1 MKKLLLINGPNLNLL
16 GTREPDKYG
25 TTTLAKI
32 ETDLRAFVESTGG
45 TLAAYQSNHE
55 GDLVDRIQQA
65 AKEGIEAVIINPGA
79 YTHTSIAIRDAFL
92 SVKIPFIEVHLSNIF
107 KREEFRHHSYLSDIA
122 EGCIIG
128 LGVHGYFSAAWIVYH
143 SARKPEPPRS
153 IRCQRQ
159 QRRNGRRDDER
170 AHKLFI

>member
-25 TTTLAKI
+25 TTTLAEI

-45 TLAAYQSNHE
+45 TLTTYQSNHE

-92 SVKIPFIEVHLSNIF
+92 SVQIPFIEVHLSNIF
-107 KREEFRHHSYLSDIA
+107 KREEFRHHSTCLTLPKAAS
-122 EGCIIG
+122 
-128 LGVHGYFSAAWIVYH
+128 SASESTAT
-143 SARKPEPPRS
+143 SQPPPIS
-153 IRCQRQ
+153 LPQ
-159 QRRNGRRDDER
+159 NN
-170 AHKLFI
+170 FP

>member
-25 TTTLAKI
+25 TTTLAEI

-45 TLAAYQSNHE
+45 TLTTYQSNHE

-92 SVKIPFIEVHLSNIF
+92 SVQIPFIEVHLSNIF

-122 EGCIIG
+122 EGCIIA
-128 LGVHGYFSAAWIVYH
+128 LP
-143 SARKPEPPRS
+143 KPLKPHRRLSRSRRQLRPRPLLHPPQPLRLLLPL
-153 IRCQRQ
+153 RPLTP
-159 QRRNGRRDDER
+159 R
-170 AHKLFI
+170 AVLR

>member
-25 TTTLAKI
+25 TTTLAEI

-65 AKEGIEAVIINPGA
+65 AKKVSKQSSSTPAL
-79 YTHTSIAIRDAFL
+79 TH
-92 SVKIPFIEVHLSNIF
+92 IPASQFAMPFCL
-107 KREEFRHHSYLSDIA
+107 
-122 EGCIIG
+122 
-128 LGVHGYFSAAWIVYH
+128 
-143 SARKPEPPRS
+143 
-153 IRCQRQ
+153 
-159 QRRNGRRDDER
+159 
-170 AHKLFI
+170 

>member
-1 MKKLLLINGPNLNLL
+1 MKKLLLINGPNLNFL

-25 TTTLAKI
+25 TTTLAEI

-79 YTHTSIAIRDAFL
+79 YTYQHRNSRCLFVCKD
-92 SVKIPFIEVHLSNIF
+92 SVYRSSFIQHF
-107 KREEFRHHSYLSDIA
+107 
-122 EGCIIG
+122 
-128 LGVHGYFSAAWIVYH
+128 
-143 SARKPEPPRS
+143 
-153 IRCQRQ
+153 
-159 QRRNGRRDDER
+159 
-170 AHKLFI
+170 

>member
-25 TTTLAKI
+25 TTTLAEI

-55 GDLVDRIQQA
+55 GDLVNRIQQA

-128 LGVHGYFSAAWIVYH
+128 LGVHGYFSAAAYFLT
-143 SARKPEPPRS
+143 AE
-153 IRCQRQ
+153 
-159 QRRNGRRDDER
+159 
-170 AHKLFI
+170 

>member
-25 TTTLAKI
+25 TTTLAEI

-45 TLAAYQSNHE
+45 TLAACQSNHE

-79 YTHTSIAIRDAFL
+79 YFL
-92 SVKIPFIEVHLSNIF
+92 SVQIPFIEVHLSNIF

-128 LGVHGYFSAAWIVYH
+128 LGVHGYFSAAAYFLT
-143 SARKPEPPRS
+143 AE
-153 IRCQRQ
+153 
-159 QRRNGRRDDER
+159 
-170 AHKLFI
+170 

>member
-25 TTTLAKI
+25 TTTLAEI

-45 TLAAYQSNHE
+45 TLTTYQSNHE

-79 YTHTSIAIRDAFL
+79 YTHTSIAIRDAFCLYRSRLSKFIYPTFL
-92 SVKIPFIEVHLSNIF
+92 SVRNSDTILT
-107 KREEFRHHSYLSDIA
+107 YLTLPKAAS
-122 EGCIIG
+122 
-128 LGVHGYFSAAWIVYH
+128 SASESTAT
-143 SARKPEPPRS
+143 SQPPPIS
-153 IRCQRQ
+153 LPQ
-159 QRRNGRRDDER
+159 NN
-170 AHKLFI
+170 FP

>member
-25 TTTLAKI
+25 TTTLAEI

-92 SVKIPFIEVHLSNIF
+92 SVKIPFIEVHLRIQTPL
-107 KREEFRHHSYLSDIA
+107 LS
-122 EGCIIG
+122 
-128 LGVHGYFSAAWIVYH
+128 V
-143 SARKPEPPRS
+143 
-153 IRCQRQ
+153 
-159 QRRNGRRDDER
+159 
-170 AHKLFI
+170 

>member
-25 TTTLAKI
+25 TTTLAEI
-32 ETDLRAFVESTGG
+32 HGG
-45 TLAAYQSNHE
+45 TPTTYQSNHE

-92 SVKIPFIEVHLSNIF
+92 SVQIPFIEVHLSNIF

-128 LGVHGYFSAAWIVYH
+128 LGVHGYFSAAAYFLT
-143 SARKPEPPRS
+143 AE
-153 IRCQRQ
+153 
-159 QRRNGRRDDER
+159 
-170 AHKLFI
+170 